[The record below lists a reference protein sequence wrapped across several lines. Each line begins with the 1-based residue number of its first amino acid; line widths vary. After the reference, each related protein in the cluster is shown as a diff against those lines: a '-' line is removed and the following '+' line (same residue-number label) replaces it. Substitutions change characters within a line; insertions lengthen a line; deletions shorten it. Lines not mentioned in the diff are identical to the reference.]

1 MNLVN
6 KEDYITCGLYRLNKR
21 FHTAFKL
28 TSELRACDKGGKV
41 EHIKLLT
48 LKSEGNIA
56 VRQLLSYA
64 LCNSGSPIM
73 QGLFFV
79 RRDKICITR

>member
-6 KEDYITCGLYRLNKR
+6 KEDYITCGLYLLNKR

-28 TSELRACDKGGKV
+28 TSELRASDKGGKV
-41 EHIKLLT
+41 EHIKLLA

-64 LCNSGSPIM
+64 FCNSGFTDT
-73 QGLFFV
+73 GFAYYAGVVL
-79 RRDKICITR
+79 CTAG